1 MTFWIYHPGNFK
13 RKDLLRKKELL
24 RKKLFC
30 LKADGKLTVGNDLV

>member
-1 MTFWIYHPGNFK
+1 MTFLIYSVILK

-30 LKADGKLTVGNDLV
+30 EKADGKLTVGNDFL